1 MQKIYSNDDIQDM
14 ITAVNADQKLKE
26 KVLSHFS
33 GNDLHAMQDVLN
45 DGWYERFDRYDSDI
59 CEQFIKAYEVEA

>member
-14 ITAVNADQKLKE
+14 ITAVNDDQKLKE
-26 KVLSHFS
+26 KVLGHFS

-59 CEQFIKAYEVEA
+59 CEQFIRAYEAEV

>member
-14 ITAVNADQKLKE
+14 ITAVNDNQTLKE
-26 KVLSHFS
+26 KVLGHFS
-33 GNDLHAMQDVLN
+33 GNDLYAMQDVLN

-59 CEQFIKAYEVEA
+59 CEQFIITYEAEV